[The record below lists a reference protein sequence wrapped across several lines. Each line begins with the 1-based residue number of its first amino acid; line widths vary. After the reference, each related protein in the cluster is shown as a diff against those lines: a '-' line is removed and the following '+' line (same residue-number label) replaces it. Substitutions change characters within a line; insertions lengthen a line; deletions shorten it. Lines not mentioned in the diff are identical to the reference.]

1 MVNAQIVSENKELWY
16 SHCLRTAAVR
26 IRARIGLNETE
37 WVQERMV
44 PFYQTIEQ
52 ACIDGDFNSAAYALD
67 VYNQASRWLEKRG
80 A

>member
-1 MVNAQIVSENKELWY
+1 
-16 SHCLRTAAVR
+16 
-26 IRARIGLNETE
+26 
-37 WVQERMV
+37 MV